1 MPVKRSLKL
10 DDYLEENS
18 FDPSNITR
26 KKSITTYSPT
36 TGTRLMSPFCSPTS
50 SKEQEHRSGSS
61 NGKRQK
67 LNHLN
72 LTERKESMTENNDE
86 FMILLSEVEKSSE
99 EITEIMQNL
108 SSIQAL
114 EGNRELENLIGISH
128 APCSL
133 KREVE
138 RTKELHSL
146 SQCNSHWTGTHCVS
160 QAGLKLTIL
169 LPQPPKSWDY
179 RITSS

>member
-1 MPVKRSLKL
+1 MLA
-10 DDYLEENS
+10 
-18 FDPSNITR
+18 
-26 KKSITTYSPT
+26 
-36 TGTRLMSPFCSPTS
+36 
-50 SKEQEHRSGSS
+50 
-61 NGKRQK
+61 
-67 LNHLN
+67 
-72 LTERKESMTENNDE
+72 LTFFFIPR

-138 RTKELHSL
+138 RTKELLTKVTKQKLLEKKSSGRLHKGKALCLSL
-146 SQCNSHWTGTHCVS
+146 
-160 QAGLKLTIL
+160 
-169 LPQPPKSWDY
+169 
-179 RITSS
+179 

>member
-1 MPVKRSLKL
+1 
-10 DDYLEENS
+10 
-18 FDPSNITR
+18 
-26 KKSITTYSPT
+26 
-36 TGTRLMSPFCSPTS
+36 
-50 SKEQEHRSGSS
+50 
-61 NGKRQK
+61 
-67 LNHLN
+67 
-72 LTERKESMTENNDE
+72 MTENNDE

-138 RTKELHSL
+138 RTKELLSL
-146 SQCNSHWTGTHCVS
+146 NVTHTGLELTVSPRLVSSLQSSCLSLQRAGITGMYHHTQLFHVNS
-160 QAGLKLTIL
+160 
-169 LPQPPKSWDY
+169 
-179 RITSS
+179 

>member
-138 RTKELHSL
+138 RTKELLTKVTKQKLLEKKSSGRLHKELRHLDSFEF
-146 SQCNSHWTGTHCVS
+146 
-160 QAGLKLTIL
+160 LKAIL
-169 LPQPPKSWDY
+169 N
-179 RITSS
+179 